1 MSGRSRRSYS
11 LGLQAVTE
19 TENSEVT
26 DEEETL
32 EAKDIEAKDVT
43 KDKKKTE
50 KTIVKVDGVSSSG
63 SPKS

>member
-1 MSGRSRRSYS
+1 M
-11 LGLQAVTE
+11 
-19 TENSEVT
+19 T
-26 DEEETL
+26 DEDETL

-50 KTIVKVDGVSSSG
+50 KTIVKVDGASSSE